1 MLKQSNLSDQTPSSK
16 FEIIGNFHM
25 HTHYSDGVGTHQ
37 DLAMAAAQAGL
48 DVIVVTDH
56 NVWVEGKEG
65 WYAHAETG
73 KEVLLLMGEEVH
85 DEERSPRV
93 NHYLCL
99 GVEREVCQY
108 GSRPQELINAVK
120 QYGGL
125 GFIAHPIERAAPL
138 FDEPEIPWV
147 DWDVM
152 GFIGIELWNYM
163 SEFKSLLSTK
173 PAAVFA
179 AFFPSL
185 LITGPFRETLAL
197 WDKLLR
203 NGAKVV
209 AIGAADAHA
218 NVYSLGPLKRPV
230 FPYDY
235 LFRAVNTHLLLDEPL
250 SRDATAA
257 KAQVLDALQAGHV
270 FVAYDLAGDARGFR
284 FTATSSRETVSM
296 GDEMHPN
303 GPLTLEVTSPLA
315 ADMRLLKDGREV
327 ARARGHGLA
336 YATNEPGVFRVE
348 AYRRYRIKPRGWVF
362 SNPIYIR
369 GEA

>member
-1 MLKQSNLSDQTPSSK
+1 MTMLKQSKMSDQTPNSK
-16 FEIIGNFHM
+16 FEILGNFHM

-48 DVIVVTDH
+48 DAIIVTDH
-56 NVWVEGKEG
+56 NVWVPGKEG
-65 WYAHAETG
+65 WYAHPETG

-85 DEERSPRV
+85 DEERSPQV

-99 GVEREVCQY
+99 GVDGEVCQY
-108 GSRPQELINAVK
+108 ASRPQELIDAVR
-120 QYGGL
+120 QHGGI

-147 DWDVM
+147 DWDVT

-185 LITGPFRETLAL
+185 LITGPYPETLTL
-197 WDKLLR
+197 WNNLLR

-209 AIGAADAHA
+209 AIGGADAHA
-218 NVYSLGPLKRPV
+218 NVYRLGPLERPV
-230 FPYDY
+230 FPYEY
-235 LFRAVNTHLLLDEPL
+235 LFRAVNTHLLLDAPL
-250 SRDATAA
+250 SRDLASAR
-257 KAQVLDALQAGHV
+257 AQVLDALQAGHA
-270 FVAYDLAGDARGFR
+270 FVAYDLAGDSRGFR
-284 FTATSSRETVSM
+284 FTATGCRESVMM
-296 GDEMHPN
+296 GDKIHLD
-303 GPLTLEVTSPLA
+303 GPVTLHVTSPLP
-315 ADMRLLKDGREV
+315 ADLRLLKDGRQIL
-327 ARARGHGLA
+327 RMRGQELTHVTHEAG
-336 YATNEPGVFRVE
+336 TFRVE

-362 SNPIYIR
+362 SNPIYVR
-369 GEA
+369 G

>member
-1 MLKQSNLSDQTPSSK
+1 MTILKQSKMSDQTPNSK

-37 DLAMAAAQAGL
+37 DLAMAAVRAGL
-48 DVIVVTDH
+48 DLITVTDH
-56 NVWVEGKEG
+56 NVWVGGKEG
-65 WYAHAETG
+65 WYAHPETG

-85 DEERSPRV
+85 DEERSPQV

-99 GVEREVCQY
+99 GVDGEVCQY
-108 GSRPQELINAVK
+108 APRPQELINAVR
-120 QYGGL
+120 QHGGL

-147 DWDVM
+147 DWEVT

-185 LITGPFRETLAL
+185 LITGPFPETLAL
-197 WDKLLR
+197 WDNLLR

-209 AIGAADAHA
+209 AIGGADAHA

-235 LFRAVNTHLLLDEPL
+235 LFSAVNTHVLLDEPL
-250 SRDATAA
+250 SRDVTAA
-257 KAQVLDALQAGHV
+257 KAQALDALRAGRV

-284 FTATSSRETVSM
+284 FTATSSQGTVSM
-296 GDEMHPN
+296 GDEMRPN
-303 GPLTLEVTSPLA
+303 GPVTLHVASPLPA
-315 ADMRLLKDGREV
+315 GMRLLKNGREV
-327 ARARGHGLA
+327 ARARGRALT
-336 YATNEPGVFRVE
+336 YETDEPGIYRVE

-369 GEA
+369 G